1 MTAAVA
7 EKTTMDINEFLNY
20 LVGELFNDFLYSE
33 EAKAFTKEQLKY
45 KEDIHNIE
53 EFLKRVFSGQV
64 YCSSRDINELAKN
77 YRQLLFAEVICF
89 YVDYFDIK
97 GGKHL
102 TIEDVKKINELVR
115 KELSNL

>member
-1 MTAAVA
+1 MSAAVA
-7 EKTTMDINEFLNY
+7 EKTNTGINEFINY
-20 LVGELFNDFLYSE
+20 LVGELFNEFLYAKEVE
-33 EAKAFTKEQLKY
+33 EFVEKQLKY
-45 KEDIHNIE
+45 KESIHEVENL
-53 EFLKRVFSGQV
+53 LKRVFKNEV
-64 YCSSRDINELAKN
+64 FCSSRDINELAKN

-102 TIEDVKKINELVR
+102 TIEDIIKINKLIK